1 MYQRLACLPGIIT
14 RDGKNQLQIMN
25 NPNIWLNIYF
35 KVQLNTR
42 DYVAVT
48 MDIYAM
54 RLNNQEH
61 GMVSNYAWQSL
72 KSYAD
77 DAVSPDLK

>member
-1 MYQRLACLPGIIT
+1 MYQRQACLPGIIT

-25 NPNIWLNIYF
+25 NPNIWLNIYS

-48 MDIYAM
+48 MDIYAVQ
-54 RLNNQEH
+54 LNNQEH
-61 GMVSNYAWQSL
+61 GMVSNYASQSL

-77 DAVSPDLK
+77 DTVSPDLK